1 MVVTMTSCPV
11 SVNRL
16 AASPT
21 AAWTANP
28 LVYPA
33 RLKHARAV
41 LLNVAASDRVADRH
55 IAFVHANLHGE
66 TESRFLAD
74 NTQC

>member
-1 MVVTMTSCPV
+1 
-11 SVNRL
+11 
-16 AASPT
+16 
-21 AAWTANP
+21 